1 MLETYYS
8 AKQFIDRPKYTNKF
22 REFLSDNLK
31 KKNSKWIY
39 FQYDATEKKED
50 KGGIGKTLLISEYC
64 KIINQEFGNSFHIIT
79 PIVDF
84 IEIRNRTPIT
94 MWLTLA
100 KNMEELPGAD
110 FGNFHKNIN
119 AYFEENR
126 IEYLR
131 LAIEEFYHACNF
143 IAEKLSKK
151 LVFLF
156 DTFELFQEQ
165 VERLEKVILFPSDI
179 ISEKAV
185 VIISSREKPN
195 LESDNWKNRTDK
207 IEPNPISGFTDDE
220 AIVFFEKN
228 GIELNGPTAKIIN
241 QDYVKTLNDEKHA
254 NGRPILL
261 ALAIDYLKNEVV
273 DSRALL
279 GVTDN
284 FREEFIAHLNNF
296 RTPLDNM
303 IRLMAHIY
311 QPWDLEMIKRFAGLW
326 KAAGSI
332 KPNPEELFANLR
344 KLSFIRDV
352 GEESIVLHDE
362 MRELIIKF
370 VWNKTDKSYAEREE
384 ISESAAQFYEAQAE
398 SKHNELEKLKRFS
411 AEYINARQEH
421 IILNAEAWYHKL
433 FWDFNK
439 NFSPFVDQELNQ
451 ALDKGNL
458 EYAELLM
465 TTANELN
472 KRRLL
477 PDPNWNR
484 ILIRQLRVYLGRYYF
499 DEAEKL
505 GLELLATLKSQLSDI
520 KNGKEVKIIEH
531 GEEIKTD
538 QDRIKKALGNVAHYL
553 AQVYHYSANYKEA
566 EKYFNIANE
575 NYNSLLQ
582 AKREDY
588 HTEFLLG
595 RNINWRGYV
604 QGQVGL
610 FSEAVAQYDK
620 AEQILK
626 NALIK
631 LQEDKK
637 RYADTDP
644 YKSFVNYMEK
654 EIRQWIAQVD
664 GNKCTAL
671 RNMGYF
677 RQAEEFGFIALQ
689 IRRKLNLPIEIV
701 KGLNSLGL
709 VYQKLN
715 SFDKAINQ
723 YEEALEIL
731 RDIHEPVLRG
741 RVLTNIGTTLMR
753 RDAFSEIFFFS
764 SIGTIE
770 DEINHIEST
779 FQPDHEKALKNL
791 NEAIQVL
798 QSLGKP
804 TSDLANVLF
813 NTGEYYM
820 YHKDWKNAKDYL
832 SQSLKVSIASA
843 QYYYYYDVLQRLLA
857 IHYYSAMDF
866 SSFQKVL
873 KEIEESPKQQNF
885 PEIEQYPTLK
895 IRVLILQGNF
905 IIDAY
910 LKGSKLPLAEIT
922 KDSALLTA
930 FRYYY
935 DAAKLILP
943 VSRSL
948 YNDVIELI
956 DVQQSKRIG
965 EDQYK
970 IIVQNMLEWL
980 ESDKE
985 EYADFYNDFRLY
997 FEF

>member
-64 KIINQEFGNSFHIIT
+64 KIINQEFGNSFHIIA

-100 KNMEELPGAD
+100 KNMEKLPGAD

-151 LVFLF
+151 LVLLF

-195 LESDNWKNRTDK
+195 LESVNWKNRTDK

-241 QDYVKTLNDEKHA
+241 RDYVKKLNDEKHA

-284 FREEFIAHLNNF
+284 FREEFISHLNNF

-311 QPWDLEMIKRFAGLW
+311 QPWALEMIKRFQASW
-326 KAAGSI
+326 RTATPE

-362 MRELIIKF
+362 MRELIIQF
-370 VWNKTDKSYAEREE
+370 VWSKTDKSYAEREE
-384 ISESAAQFYEAQAE
+384 ISESAAQFYEAKAE
-398 SKHNELEKLKRFS
+398 LKHNELEKLKKFS
-411 AEYINARQEH
+411 AEYINAREEH

-433 FWDFNK
+433 FWDLNN

-458 EYAELLM
+458 EYAELLLS
-465 TTANELN
+465 TAKELN
-472 KRRLL
+472 KRRPLL
-477 PDPNWNR
+477 EPNWNR
-484 ILIRQLRVYLGRYYF
+484 ILIRQLRIYIGRYYL
-499 DEAEKL
+499 DDAEKL
-505 GLELLATLKSQLSDI
+505 GMNLTKNLRYQLNNI
-520 KNGKEVKIIEH
+520 ENGKEIKIIEH
-531 GEEIKTD
+531 GEETNVGVDKIL
-538 QDRIKKALGNVAHYL
+538 KALGNIHHYL
-553 AQVYHYSANYKEA
+553 GQVYHYSAEYEKAIKYFDMADENYKSVFQ
-566 EKYFNIANE
+566 KH
-575 NYNSLLQ
+575 
-582 AKREDY
+582 KEDY

-595 RNINWRGYV
+595 RNINWRGYI
-604 QGQVGL
+604 QGQIGL
-610 FSEAVAQYDK
+610 FSEALNLYNE
-620 AEQILK
+620 AEPILES
-626 NALIK
+626 ALKK
-631 LQEDKK
+631 LQETKK
-637 RYADTDP
+637 HFEDSDP
-644 YKSFVNYMEK
+644 HLSYINYIEN

-664 GNKCTAL
+664 GNKCTAF
-671 RNMGYF
+671 RNLGDF
-677 RQAEEFGFIALQ
+677 QQAEEFGFKALQ
-689 IRRKLNLPIEIV
+689 LRRKLELPIEIV

-709 VYQKLN
+709 VYQKQNLFN
-715 SFDKAINQ
+715 KAIKR
-723 YEEALEIL
+723 YYEALEIL
-731 RDIHEPVLRG
+731 HEIYEPVLLG

-764 SIGTIE
+764 SIE
-770 DEINHIEST
+770 NLNDEINYIEAN
-779 FQPDHEKALKNL
+779 FRPDHEKAIKNL
-791 NEAIQVL
+791 AEAKQVL
-798 QSLGKP
+798 QSIGKP
-804 TSDLANVLF
+804 TADLANALF

-820 YHKDWKNAKDYL
+820 YHKDWENAIDYFN
-832 SQSLKVSIASA
+832 QSLKVAIASD

-857 IHYYSAMDF
+857 IHYYSAMSV

-873 KEIEESPKQQNF
+873 KEIAESPKAHKF
-885 PEIEQYPTLK
+885 PEIDQYPTLK
-895 IRVLILQGNF
+895 IRVLLLQGNF

-910 LKGSKLPLAEIT
+910 LKGSQLPLDEIT

-930 FRYYY
+930 FHYYY

-943 VSRSL
+943 ISRSL
-948 YNDVIELI
+948 YNKIIELI
-956 DVQQSKRIG
+956 DVHQSKRIG

-970 IIVQNMLEWL
+970 NIVQNMLDWL

-985 EYADFYNDFRLY
+985 KHTDFYNDFRLY